1 MLSERGLAVVEKL
14 IENNHRPITSKALAL
29 SLGVSERSVKTYI
42 KEVSDFC
49 AKKAMVLNRTPG
61 IGFVADFTEEQ
72 IADLEKLLH
81 NKAVA
86 LSQQQRVNYI
96 AYILLSGWD
105 TYTVALFSEELSVS
119 KNVINDDIRVLESEL
134 ESFGISVTKTAGHG
148 ISVSGEEFSIR
159 KALRHMSYYSLEN
172 RGDEATYD
180 HRIPEEESAL
190 WVNNFSQKNYQDA
203 IDILHCIEEKY
214 GVLYTDY
221 SAQMLVEYLTIQLF
235 RLRNGHMLEAKLA
248 VGDNEEG
255 CVTEII
261 DETVQIIEKL
271 SGIKLSAG
279 EVDYVSVLLD
289 SSTLQVGNAIDRY
302 SDEAKQ
308 FGRAILEYLSQ
319 IMGINLIENELLI
332 TSIESFAPSS
342 LIRTRYG
349 IEVTNPFLQD
359 ITEMYS
365 GIFATCFTLSRL
377 YEEYTGNMP
386 SDHEIA
392 FIALLVGGALHRTPQ
407 SIRAILIGT
416 AGLAAANIVAAK
428 IENRISDINIVAIL
442 TSEKINQLEDYEYDI
457 VLSMIPGHSD
467 DDRVLQISPTVSSKD
482 EKAIRDRCAEL
493 KSDYSTEKNE
503 FSKLIEAKNI
513 IFIEKKISKK
523 EVLKE
528 ACQKLMDDGCVSK
541 DFLKDVLEREKV
553 ESTAIGNAIAIPHGK
568 ANKVITPKICVVRL
582 AEPLNWGNMKVD
594 IIFLLALNFENMI
607 TTKAFFRDFTRV
619 LSEKESLAAIKS
631 ARDSLELEGVL
642 KAKLHWI

>member
-1 MLSERGLAVVEKL
+1 MSVLSERGLAVVEKL
-14 IENNHRPITSKALAL
+14 IENNHRPITSKAL
-29 SLGVSERSVKTYI
+29 
-42 KEVSDFC
+42 
-49 AKKAMVLNRTPG
+49 
-61 IGFVADFTEEQ
+61 
-72 IADLEKLLH
+72 
-81 NKAVA
+81 A

-119 KNVINDDIRVLESEL
+119 KNLINDDIRVLESEL

-172 RGDEATYD
+172 RGNEATYD

-203 IDILHCIEEKY
+203 IDILHHIEEKH

-235 RLRNGHMLEAKLA
+235 RLRNGHIFGDTLSKTS
-248 VGDNEEG
+248 DNEEG
-255 CVTEII
+255 CVTEIW
-261 DETVQIIEKL
+261 DETAYEVVQIIEKL
-271 SGIKLSAG
+271 AGIKLSVG
-279 EVDYVSVLLD
+279 EVDYVRILLD
-289 SSTLQVGNAIDRY
+289 SSTLQEGNAIDCY

-332 TSIESFAPSS
+332 NSIESFAPSS

-493 KSDYSTEKNE
+493 RSDYSTEKNE

-523 EVLKE
+523 EVLKV
-528 ACQKLMDDGCVSK
+528 ACQKLIDDGCVSK
-541 DFLKDVLEREKV
+541 DFLKDVVEREKV

-594 IIFLLALNFENMI
+594 MML
-607 TTKAFFRDFTRV
+607 
-619 LSEKESLAAIKS
+619 
-631 ARDSLELEGVL
+631 
-642 KAKLHWI
+642 